1 MTAGVLSDA
10 DVLAAW
16 EVGRAAAPVARAV
29 AVAARAAPP
38 GERVEDWTIGRRDGL
53 LLDVH
58 DSLFGGAIELVTDCP
73 ACGAALEMTLRVPDV
88 RVGCGKAGAAHEL
101 CDPESGIHLRFRLP
115 SSADLLAV
123 AAVEDLAAARQALA
137 QRCVTSAGPLPESA
151 VAALA
156 ARIAELD
163 PQADIDLAL
172 RCGECGERWT
182 APFDVA
188 DHVWRRLDARA
199 RALLAEVAALAAA
212 FGWNEDEILGLSA
225 ARRRLYLDLV
235 GA

>member
-1 MTAGVLSDA
+1 MTTGGDIRLSDR

-16 EVGRAAAPVARAV
+16 EAGRSGSPVERAV
-29 AVAARAAPP
+29 AVAAAAAP
-38 GERVEDWTIGRRDGL
+38 GAHVEQWTVGRRDGL

-58 DSLFGGAIELVTDCP
+58 AAVFGAAIVLVTECP
-73 ACGAALEMTLRVPDV
+73 ACGEALELALSVDDV
-88 RVGCGKAGAAHEL
+88 RVASGDAGAEHALAE
-101 CDPESGIHLRFRLP
+101 GLRFRLP
-115 SSADLLAV
+115 TSADLLAV
-123 AAVEDLAAARQALA
+123 AAVDDLGAARAALA
-137 QRCVTSAGPLPESA
+137 ERCVVAGGPPAESA

-156 ARIAELD
+156 AAIAELD

-199 RALLAEVAALAAA
+199 RALVAEVAALAAA
-212 FGWNEDEILGLSA
+212 FGWNEGEILALSGD
-225 ARRRLYLDLV
+225 RRRLYLDLV